1 MLCVYRA
8 ANRESV
14 RALVAQSEAAGIAPH
29 LWALDAEV
37 GELSRWTR
45 GAGPGMRMELLNRLW
60 EHGARSEPR
69 QVVVCDD
76 DFEFTTGGIRELV
89 LAAEYCDFGIAQA
102 AHAGRSFV
110 SHAFTRSQPL
120 TVARLTSWVDVGPA
134 FVVRHPWIERVLP
147 FPTDY
152 GMGWGLGL
160 VWRELRDEGCRLGIV
175 DAIGVR
181 HLKPTSLEY
190 DRRPEAAR
198 VERLLR
204 ERGLHKTADAQ
215 SCLQRWMCWESA
227 PRWRPA

>member
-8 ANRESV
+8 ANRRPV
-14 RALVAQSEAAGIAPH
+14 AALVAESEAAGIASH
-29 LWALDAEV
+29 LWALDSEV

-45 GAGPGMRMELLNRLW
+45 GVGPGLRMELLNRLW
-60 EHGARSEPR
+60 EHGARSKPR

-76 DFEFTTGGIRELV
+76 DFVFATGGVRELV

-102 AHAGRSFV
+102 AHAGRSLV
-110 SHAFTRSQPL
+110 SHAFTRSRPL
-120 TVARLTSWVDVGPA
+120 TVARLTSWVDIGPA

-147 FPTDY
+147 FPSDY

-181 HLKPTSLEY
+181 HLKPTSREY
-190 DRRPEAAR
+190 DHRPEAAR
-198 VERLLR
+198 VQRLLR
-204 ERGLHKTADAQ
+204 ERGLRRTADAQ

-227 PRWRPA
+227 PRWLA